1 MPTDRRAKMMMIAI
15 AVTVAMAIG
24 LYALVQ
30 FDESLTTREQQLA
43 QLRQSVGAQDRKLSK
58 GRKAA
63 AKLKRWRARSLPSGP
78 SGVELARSLY
88 LNWLRDAVQSSG
100 LSDVDLKSTSR
111 SVGRQS
117 RKANYRALSYTL
129 SARGDMEQLTQ
140 FLYSFYRRD
149 HLHKIHTMSITP
161 DEKAAGF
168 RFNFT
173 ISALVLP
180 GADRDDRLSDA
191 VSGRLAHDSVEQ
203 YQKVIAQR
211 NLFGPF
217 NHPPELSSISD
228 KTAYQESRLSFTVRA
243 SDDDEGQKRSF
254 SLGDDAPSG
263 ARISSSG
270 SFTWTADKS
279 TELTTYEFT
288 VIVRDNGLPAKE
300 DTATVRVTVE
310 PPRPKLPSPP
320 YKSSNPTFAE
330 GRLTKIIAVTQ
341 SRGRRQVWLWIQ
353 TTDETLILEAGDEFT
368 VGKLEAKIVGI
379 YNTHFE
385 VDAYGQRFRVPY
397 SGFLSA
403 AKPLPGKND
412 AAGE

>member
-1 MPTDRRAKMMMIAI
+1 MPTDRRQRMMMIAI
-15 AVTVAMAIG
+15 AAIVAMAIG

-30 FDESLTTREQQLA
+30 FDESLTTKEQQLA

-63 AKLKRWRARSLPSGP
+63 AKLKRWRARSLP

-117 RKANYRALSYTL
+117 RKASYRALSYTL

-191 VSGRLAHDSVEQ
+191 VSGRLAHDDVKQ

-217 NHPPELSSISD
+217 NHPPELSSIGD

-270 SFTWTADKS
+270 SFTWIADKS

-310 PPRPKLPSPP
+310 PPRPDRVVERP
-320 YKSSNPTFAE
+320 NPTFDE
-330 GRLTKIIAVTQ
+330 GKLTSIMGWTE
-341 SRGRRQVWLWIQ
+341 SRGRRQVWLLVR
-353 TTDETLILEAGDEFT
+353 TTGETLILAVGDQFT
-368 VGKLEAKIVGI
+368 VGKLKAKIVGI
-379 YNTHFE
+379 YRTHFE

-397 SGFLSA
+397 DGFLSA
-403 AKPLPGKND
+403 AKRLPTSSA

>member
-1 MPTDRRAKMMMIAI
+1 MPTDRRQRMMMIAI
-15 AVTVAMAIG
+15 AAIVAMAIG

-30 FDESLTTREQQLA
+30 FDESLTTKEQQLA

-63 AKLKRWRARSLPSGP
+63 AKLKRWRARSLP

-117 RKANYRALSYTL
+117 RKASYRALSYTL

-191 VSGRLAHDSVEQ
+191 VSGRLAHDDVKQ

-279 TELTTYEFT
+279 TELTTHEFT

-300 DTATVRVTVE
+300 DTAMVRVSVKPPLPKRRVE
-310 PPRPKLPSPP
+310 VAQRP
-320 YKSSNPTFAE
+320 NPTFDE
-330 GRLTKIIAVTQ
+330 GKLTSIMGWTE
-341 SRGRRQVWLWIQ
+341 SRGRRQVWLLVR
-353 TTDETLILEAGDEFT
+353 TTGETLILAVGDQFT
-368 VGKLEAKIVGI
+368 VGKLKAKIVGI
-379 YNTHFE
+379 YRTHFE

-397 SGFLSA
+397 DGFLSA